1 MNLYKEEKVR
11 SDKFMSLKEPGEEL
25 IYMAPNK
32 PAVKALQSFLNEEG
46 YKDQNNETLAENGSY
61 DTSTANAVLRY
72 QQAEGSRTTQALNL
86 VNLHTFNLSSS
97 KGVSLTSSSALK
109 LH

>member
-46 YKDQNNETLAENGSY
+46 YKDQNN
-61 DTSTANAVLRY
+61 
-72 QQAEGSRTTQALNL
+72 
-86 VNLHTFNLSSS
+86 
-97 KGVSLTSSSALK
+97 
-109 LH
+109 